1 MEPVVSSM
9 VLHMVSGHMA
19 LNGNYQANTIHLFL
33 LYNISSTTRNVVRSV
48 TAHMDQLIITLI
60 LMMFCIFSFAIWT
73 MQELQDAHWGDDNIN
88 CQTLYSCFLYTV
100 NNGMRAGGGMGDN
113 MNIIGFKDEDF
124 YTRFTFDIAF
134 YLIIN
139 IIFLNIVF
147 GIIVDTFSSMRDEA
161 DVRVQDARDNCF
173 VCGLTRQDF
182 GKAGKNFDK
191 HLTKQHYPWKYVY
204 YLYYLKEKSEDEL
217 SGLEQAVLYSFSRLN
232 TDWLPI
238 GSSCF
243 IEQEEEGADELAA
256 ISEQLTG
263 IEEQVAA
270 INTCTLDMDAKMETK
285 LKTLMD
291 DVSFIKDAMGGEDGQ
306 ASLVSSQ
313 GPPGKKG
320 ILRGQDGRPPT
331 GKAHH
336 TQSMREGR

>member
-1 MEPVVSSM
+1 
-9 VLHMVSGHMA
+9 
-19 LNGNYQANTIHLFL
+19 
-33 LYNISSTTRNVVRSV
+33 
-48 TAHMDQLIITLI
+48 
-60 LMMFCIFSFAIWT
+60 
-73 MQELQDAHWGDDNIN
+73 
-88 CQTLYSCFLYTV
+88 
-100 NNGMRAGGGMGDN
+100 MRAGGGMGDN
-113 MNIIGFKDEDF
+113 MNIVSFTHEDY

-134 YLIIN
+134 YLIVN

-161 DVRVQDARDNCF
+161 HVRAQDATDNCF

-191 HLTKQHYPWKYVY
+191 HLTKQHDPWKYVY
-204 YLYYLKEKSEDEL
+204 YLYYLKEKTEDEL

-238 GSSCF
+238 GSSCY
-243 IEQEEEGADELAA
+243 IDQEEEGADELAA

-263 IEEQVAA
+263 IQDQVAG
-270 INTCTLDMDAKMETK
+270 INTACMDMDAKVDKK
-285 LKTLMD
+285 LKTLLN
-291 DVSFIKDAMGGEDGQ
+291 DVSFIKDAMGGDDGQ

-313 GPPGKKG
+313 GPTSGKKG
-320 ILRGQDGRPPT
+320 ILRDKDGRPPT